1 MNGSETKATG
11 VISGRLARWR
21 LARRRSKLSRN
32 RRPLSRA
39 TLVLV
44 ASLVVLFGLVV
55 AAFAFLSPT
64 RSGRQASLD
73 QVLALASQHRIATA
87 TFLDEDASL
96 NVVVAARPGPAATG
110 APLPAPATTP
120 SSAAAPA
127 LPLGVATRLWV
138 AYPKDNS
145 LTSQL
150 ITDLTTG
157 GARVRVDPQSTKAAV
172 RLLLTVLLP
181 LMILANLFALFF
193 TAGRGGGT
201 LGDVVS
207 FGRISR
213 KRFSRRQ
220 GQLTTFADVA
230 GLEEAIVELGEVVD
244 YLRSPQRYQE
254 MAAAPPKGVLLFGPP
269 GCGKTLLA
277 RAVAGEAEVP
287 FFSVAGAEFVEALVG
302 VGAARVRD
310 LFARVR
316 QVAPAIVFIDELDA
330 AGRRRS
336 AEGTGGSEERDQTL
350 NQLLVEMDGFEV
362 ASGIVVMAA
371 TNRTD
376 ILDPA
381 LLRPGRFDRHMII
394 ERPDLERREAILRLH
409 ASRRPTA
416 PDIDFGVLARLT
428 PGFSGADLANV
439 INEAALLTLRSGGQ
453 VVGWGP
459 LSEAV
464 QRVMSG
470 PQRRGH
476 LLTAEERQ
484 RLASHEAG
492 HALVAS
498 LTGREVHRVSIV
510 ARRGGL
516 GAVGLDGREDEV
528 VASRSQLLSLLVT
541 QLAGRAAEELLL
553 GEASTGA
560 EDDIEAAS
568 GLASDLAGRWGM
580 VDEIGVVRLLL
591 PDRDASLD
599 GAARLGPLAPDTHAR
614 FDHAVRRLMETALV
628 DAARLLEVHR
638 SALDAL
644 VTCLLDEETLEGAR
658 LAELLPGLD
667 PLLWPPTTMAGSGAV
682 QPATAASPSRS
693 KVVTAG
699 LG

>member
-1 MNGSETKATG
+1 MNKTQGNG

-21 LARRRSKLSRN
+21 LARRRAKLTRG
-32 RRPLSRA
+32 RRPLSRP
-39 TLVLV
+39 TLVLL
-44 ASLVVLFGLVV
+44 AGLVVLFGLVV

-73 QVLALASQHRIATA
+73 EVLALAGQHQIATA

-96 NVVVAARPGPAATG
+96 NVVVAAQAGPAAPG
-110 APLPAPATTP
+110 ALFPLPTTAP
-120 SSAAAPA
+120 SSVAAPA
-127 LPLGVATRLWV
+127 LPPGTGTRLWV

-150 ITDLTTG
+150 ITELTTG

-213 KRFSRRQ
+213 KRSFRRP
-220 GQLTTFADVA
+220 GQVTTFADVA
-230 GLEEAIVELGEVVD
+230 GLEEAIVEVGEVVD

-336 AEGTGGSEERDQTL
+336 ADGSGGSEERDQTL
-350 NQLLVEMDGFEV
+350 NQLLVEMDGFDV

-394 ERPDLERREAILRLH
+394 DRPDLERREAILRLH
-409 ASRRPTA
+409 ASRRPTDA
-416 PDIDFGVLARLT
+416 DVDFGVLARLT
-428 PGFSGADLANV
+428 PGFSGADLASV
-439 INEAALLTLRSGGQ
+439 INEAALLTLRAGGQ
-453 VVGWGP
+453 VIGWTA

-476 LLTAEERQ
+476 LLGAEERR

-510 ARRGGL
+510 ARGGGL
-516 GAVGLDGREDEV
+516 GAVGLDGRDEEV
-528 VASRSQLLSLLVT
+528 VAVRSQLLSLLVT
-541 QLAGRAAEELLL
+541 QLAGRAAEEVVL

-568 GLASDLAGRWGM
+568 GLAQDLAGRWGM

-599 GAARLGPLAPDTHAR
+599 GGARLGPLAPDTHAR
-614 FDHAVRRLMETALV
+614 FDHAVRRLMETALG
-628 DAARLLEVHR
+628 DASRLLEAHR
-638 SALDAL
+638 SDLDAL
-644 VTCLLDEETLEGAR
+644 VVRLLDEETLEGAR
-658 LAELLPGLD
+658 LADLLPGPD
-667 PLLWPPTTMAGSGAV
+667 PALWPSAPLAESGPVLPAPGAG
-682 QPATAASPSRS
+682 PPRS
-693 KVVTAG
+693 KMVGAG
-699 LG
+699 RG